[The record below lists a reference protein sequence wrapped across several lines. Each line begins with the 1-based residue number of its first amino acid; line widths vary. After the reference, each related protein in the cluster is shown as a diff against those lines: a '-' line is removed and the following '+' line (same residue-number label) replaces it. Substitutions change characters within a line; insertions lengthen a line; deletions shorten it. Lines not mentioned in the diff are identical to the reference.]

1 MVTYNQE
8 NQKITSNSA
17 KIKDRANV
25 LLGSLNEIKES
36 YESKMPQIDYKGI
49 DKIQVNNVVVPSKT
63 EIQKQAIDSLNQY
76 KTNTLNKIEQQYYVD
91 KNAENQKLKQ
101 TQSDFVKDV
110 QNLKQNTNS
119 QLNNLYAKN
128 IKQGILNST
137 ITKNTQQQ
145 IQDAK
150 DAQMGNLQ
158 NEYTAKLDSIKL
170 KKNLIEQ
177 QKNVALSNFDIAY
190 ASKLNN
196 QIKTLTTQYN
206 QALKE
211 VQDYQKQLDAQ
222 KAEIEADFDAQYG
235 AAIKNLKQD
244 MQRDMTYDTFVK
256 LKDLSKA
263 EAQEILNTTPQIKE
277 YLGDW
282 YSALNL
288 WLKR

>member
-235 AAIKNLKQD
+235 AAIKKLKQD

>member
-17 KIKDRANV
+17 KIKDRASV

-91 KNAENQKLKQ
+91 KNAENQKLNQ

-235 AAIKNLKQD
+235 AAIKKLKQD

>member
-177 QKNVALSNFDIAY
+177 QKNVIYHFWL
-190 ASKLNN
+190 
-196 QIKTLTTQYN
+196 
-206 QALKE
+206 
-211 VQDYQKQLDAQ
+211 V
-222 KAEIEADFDAQYG
+222 
-235 AAIKNLKQD
+235 NL
-244 MQRDMTYDTFVK
+244 
-256 LKDLSKA
+256 
-263 EAQEILNTTPQIKE
+263 
-277 YLGDW
+277 
-282 YSALNL
+282 
-288 WLKR
+288 

>member
-91 KNAENQKLKQ
+91 KNAENQKLNQ

-235 AAIKNLKQD
+235 AAIKKLKQD

>member
-150 DAQMGNLQ
+150 DAKMGNLQ

-235 AAIKNLKQD
+235 AAIKKLKQD